1 MRMESVINLGRYKG
15 QRGKWANHS
24 RCLEQLAILVDKLIT
39 GKWPIHECL

>member
-1 MRMESVINLGRYKG
+1 MRMESVINLGRDKG

-24 RCLEQLAILVDKLIT
+24 RCLEQLAILVDKLII